1 MYGDMKFFFQA
12 SAMQSFSV
20 QKCMTRSPIIFG
32 FNYKFATKSDR
43 LKYVITPL
51 LVHGQSTL
59 DFIDGGVFLLPELPN
74 EMNSE
79 RDEKSYSY
87 RLYNL

>member
-1 MYGDMKFFFQA
+1 
-12 SAMQSFSV
+12 
-20 QKCMTRSPIIFG
+20 MTRSPIIFG

-51 LVHGQSTL
+51 LTHGQSTL

-74 EMNSE
+74 EMNRAE